1 MFTKILLENF
11 KEGDI
16 FEKIILKY
24 VYIREN
30 LVRKNSICSA
40 GEEQVPVT
48 LLCEE
53 SAEFSG
59 SVEQGIYLHTEQ

>member
-1 MFTKILLENF
+1 MFTKILLANF

-40 GEEQVPVT
+40 GEE
-48 LLCEE
+48 
-53 SAEFSG
+53 
-59 SVEQGIYLHTEQ
+59 